1 MAYVVQMM
9 RLVNFWNVVMTVLTQ
24 RVTLPSQGTS
34 LLDLV
39 MTTEP
44 ELLDEVID
52 FGCFSNSDHMML
64 GWKLNF
70 DYNSNNLGTRVQYGY
85 RRMDKK
91 AILYELSVID

>member
-1 MAYVVQMM
+1 
-9 RLVNFWNVVMTVLTQ
+9 
-24 RVTLPSQGTS
+24 
-34 LLDLV
+34 
-39 MTTEP
+39 
-44 ELLDEVID
+44 
-52 FGCFSNSDHMML
+52 MML